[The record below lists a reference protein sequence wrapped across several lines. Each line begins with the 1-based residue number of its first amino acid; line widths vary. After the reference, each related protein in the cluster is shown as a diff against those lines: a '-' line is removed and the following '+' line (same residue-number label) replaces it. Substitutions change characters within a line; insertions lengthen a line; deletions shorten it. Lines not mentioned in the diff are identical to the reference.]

1 MVVTSPPTV
10 VIGLDPG
17 YDRLGWA
24 VAYWQ
29 QRLRVIDHGCITT
42 NKKQSLAERYLDMLQ
57 QLESVLT
64 THKPQVAVI
73 EALFFSK
80 NQTTALKV
88 AEARGVV
95 LAALARNKLKIVEYS
110 PNQVKLAVT
119 GYGNADKVAM
129 QKMIQLQV
137 VLPDGPSA
145 LIKKGESKKILDDTF
160 DAMGLALTYLSDA
173 RARSGSV

>member
-1 MVVTSPPTV
+1 MIVSSHPTV

-24 VAYWQ
+24 VGYWQ
-29 QRLRVIDHGCITT
+29 QRLQVLDYGCITT

-57 QLESVLT
+57 QLEFVLSA
-64 THKPQVAVI
+64 HQPQVAVI

-95 LAALARNKLKIVEYS
+95 LAALAKNNLKIVEYS

-137 VLPDGPSA
+137 KLPSTV
-145 LIKKGESKKILDDTF
+145 KGLGNDKIIDDTF
-160 DAMGLALTYLSDA
+160 DAIGLALTYLSDA